1 MLAVV
6 ALVLAGVL
14 VQLVLRRAFARLTNS
29 NMAMLLERR
38 FSHLDDSLLTAVVLT
53 GQGGTGV
60 TPVARQVECNP
71 QMLAHT
77 CRQAAQRIGEIRL
90 RRVFNP
96 LPLQRA
102 IMASVLL
109 GSSVGVFAGL
119 SANGALFP
127 GAFGIWVRRCL
138 FFSDEPWPRS
148 VALIV
153 EGFEDGTAKVARG
166 ADLEIVAKADTRKE
180 LPARV
185 QVRYRVEGGRRDRK
199 SMTRVGTAD
208 PAKDRFQDYSYTFQ
222 GILAPVRFDVVGE
235 VRMGRDVSVPDLRIE
250 VVDSPTVDSM
260 TLHCKYPSYMG
271 RQPRDLPVTGQIQI
285 PQGTEVTVRATANKD
300 LVGVQVDCTAGER
313 SLPRTELTR
322 KDLAGD
328 GRSFSYR
335 LLSLNE
341 DTTLSFTL
349 SDTDGITGRDPVRLT
364 LAAVADMP
372 PQLAV
377 QLQGIGGAITPL
389 ARLPAVGKLT
399 DDYGIAK
406 VWFEYTV
413 DQQEPGTH
421 PLTIPADHPASLP
434 LKDAALE
441 VRDLKLTAGQ
451 KLLVGLKAEDFYDLG
466 KGPNVGAGERWL
478 LDVVTPD
485 QLRAMLESREL
496 VLRQRF
502 EAIIQEVTETR
513 DLLLRIDFGTPDAPG
528 ADEKA
533 AEKTAEG
540 GGTGVTPVARE
551 EKDGKTDEGAEPGE
565 EPGDEPVQSSPER
578 QLAVRTL
585 RVQRALSNSSKNA
598 HETQSVADGFD
609 DIRLQLMNNRI
620 DTEELIRRLEEGIAK
635 PLHGVAQEMFPRLQ
649 TYLERLQESLEDE
662 KLGPDRRDLARQQA
676 DAILLEMRKVL
687 DRMIALEDFNEAVE
701 LLRTIIKLQE
711 QLEEQTKQRHKE
723 KIRELLED
731 QG

>member
-1 MLAVV
+1 
-6 ALVLAGVL
+6 
-14 VQLVLRRAFARLTNS
+14 
-29 NMAMLLERR
+29 
-38 FSHLDDSLLTAVVLT
+38 
-53 GQGGTGV
+53 
-60 TPVARQVECNP
+60 
-71 QMLAHT
+71 
-77 CRQAAQRIGEIRL
+77 
-90 RRVFNP
+90 
-96 LPLQRA
+96 
-102 IMASVLL
+102 
-109 GSSVGVFAGL
+109 
-119 SANGALFP
+119 
-127 GAFGIWVRRCL
+127 
-138 FFSDEPWPRS
+138 
-148 VALIV
+148 
-153 EGFEDGTAKVARG
+153 
-166 ADLEIVAKADTRKE
+166 
-180 LPARV
+180 
-185 QVRYRVEGGRRDRK
+185 
-199 SMTRVGTAD
+199 
-208 PAKDRFQDYSYTFQ
+208 
-222 GILAPVRFDVVGE
+222 
-235 VRMGRDVSVPDLRIE
+235 
-250 VVDSPTVDSM
+250 
-260 TLHCKYPSYMG
+260 MG

-285 PQGTEVTVRATANKD
+285 PRGTEVTVHATANKD
-300 LVGVQVDCTAGER
+300 LVGVRVDCTAGER

-322 KDLAGD
+322 KDLSGD
-328 GRSFSYR
+328 GRSFSYTVP
-335 LLSLNE
+335 SLDE

-377 QLQGIGGAITPL
+377 QLQGIGAAITPL
-389 ARLPAVGKLT
+389 ARLPAVGKVT

-406 VWFEYTV
+406 IWFEYAV
-413 DQQEPGTH
+413 DQQEPGIQ
-421 PLTIPADHPASLP
+421 PLALAADHPASLP

-441 VRDLKLTAGQ
+441 VRDLRVAAGQ
-451 KLLVGLKAEDFYDLG
+451 KLLVGLKAEDLYDLG

-513 DLLLRIDFGTPDAPG
+513 DLLLRIDFGTPSAP
-528 ADEKA
+528 EKSG
-533 AEKTAEG
+533 EKTVESS
-540 GGTGVTPVARE
+540 GTGVPPVAGE
-551 EKDGKTDEGAEPGE
+551 EKGKKTDDGAEPG
-565 EPGDEPVQSSPER
+565 DQPVQSSPE
-578 QLAVRTL
+578 QQSAARTL

-649 TYLERLQESLEDE
+649 THLERLQESLGDE
-662 KLGPDRRDLARQQA
+662 KLGPGRRDLARGQA

-687 DRMIALEDFNEAVE
+687 DRMIALEDFNEAVD

-711 QLEEQTKQRHKE
+711 QLDEQTKQRHKE